1 MNRRFIKQFRIVN
14 TLYKESIS
22 YLSPINLSGWWN
34 FGSLALFCLVIQIV
48 TGIFLAMH
56 YVPSELLAFNSVE
69 HVMREVKYGWFLRYV
84 HANGASFFFM
94 VVYAHVFRGLYY
106 GSYLLPRRAVWNIG
120 VIILLIMILTAF
132 LGYVLPWGQM
142 SFWAATVITSLM
154 STIPVIGTELV
165 HWLWGGFSV
174 TTFTLNR
181 FFSLHYLLPFVLA
194 LLVFLHLALLHEAG
208 SGNPLGADNKASAG
222 YIDGQ
227 RFHPHYT
234 IKDLHGIVLY
244 LIFYLFFVFF
254 APNFFGHPDN
264 YIPANPDQTPAHI
277 VPEWYFLPF
286 YAILRSV
293 PNKLLGVI
301 LLVAAIVIMLLFPFF
316 IKNSALRSTTF
327 RPVFKFFFWVF
338 LVNCFILGWIGGKP
352 IEYPYYTI
360 GVFATLFYFFY
371 FILLVPFIHFLDKT
385 LFSSKSN
392 INK

>member
-1 MNRRFIKQFRIVN
+1 MGKRFIKRFRIIN

-56 YVPSELLAFNSVE
+56 YIPSELLAFNSVE
-69 HVMREVKYGWFLRYV
+69 HIMREVKYGWFLRYV

-94 VVYAHVFRGLYY
+94 VVYVHVFRGLYY
-106 GSYLLPRRAVWNIG
+106 GSYILPRRSVWNVG

-142 SFWAATVITSLM
+142 SFWAATVITSLL
-154 STIPVIGTELV
+154 STIPVIGGELV

-194 LLVFLHLALLHEAG
+194 LLVFIHLALLHEAG
-208 SGNPLGADNKASAG
+208 SGNPLGIEAKNIDGN

-244 LIFYLFFVFF
+244 LMVYLFFVFF
-254 APNFFGHPDN
+254 APNLFGHPDN

-301 LLVAAIVIMLLFPFF
+301 LLVAAIVVMLLFPFF
-316 IKNSALRSTTF
+316 IKNSALRSTAF
-327 RPVFKFFFWVF
+327 RPVFKFFFWFF

-352 IEYPYYTI
+352 IEYPYYSI

-371 FILLVPFIHFLDKT
+371 FIILVPFIHILDKIM
-385 LFSSKSN
+385 FSK
-392 INK
+392 